1 MPSNIG
7 SSLSFFFGYPTGL
20 TRAACSMANRLL
32 QISERAVKL
41 APIVARAQPA
51 AAYHGRALI
60 GKREVVGFGMNGEY
74 SYLDNP
80 DFPMPAIRYKEP
92 SPEIEK
98 LREKEKGDWKNLS
111 LEEKKALYRYS
122 FFQTYAE
129 MNASR
134 NEWKPILGNV
144 CLLLGCTLWVWIF
157 LKKFVFGP
165 LPQSTTL
172 EARQAQL
179 QRMIDLRVNPVEG
192 IASKWDYENNRWK

>member
-1 MPSNIG
+1 MTHLLKLSG
-7 SSLSFFFGYPTGL
+7 ELSLGREVQFLVSV
-20 TRAACSMANRLL
+20 CSMASRLL
-32 QISERAVKL
+32 QVTRRATRV
-41 APIVARAQPA
+41 APLVVQAQQS

-74 SYLDNP
+74 AYTDSP

-92 SPEIEK
+92 TAEIEK

-134 NEWKPILGNV
+134 NEWKPIMGNV
-144 CLLLGCTLWVWIF
+144 FILLGLSLWVWIF
-157 LKKFVFGP
+157 MKKFVYGP
-165 LPQSTTL
+165 LPESTSL

-179 QRMIDLRVNPVEG
+179 QRMIDLRVNPIEG
-192 IASKWDYENNRWK
+192 IASKWDYENNKWK